1 MPMPNVIAVDPGQNL
16 TIVTPVNPHTTVDL
30 QLNST
35 LTVDHPMSFHATVDL
50 TNIPPNVPHAEF
62 VDLVGLATADSYAL
76 KNDLVSIKDVNGVI
90 IDQLQVSNS
99 IAQSLALPG
108 STTQL
113 ILDQGSVYLTIGFGN
128 ERIPGGLGA
137 GTVLH
142 T

>member
-1 MPMPNVIAVDPGQNL
+1 MPMPSVITVPVDQQL
-16 TIVTPVNPHTTVDL
+16 TITSPLNAHATVDL
-30 QLNST
+30 QLNSSLVVNT
-35 LTVDHPMSFHATVDL
+35 PMSFHATVDL

-62 VDLVGLATADSYAL
+62 VDLVGLATADSYSL
-76 KNDLVSIKDVNGVI
+76 KNDLVSIKNANGTI
-90 IDQLQVSNS
+90 IDQLHVAPD

-113 ILDQGSVYLTIGFGN
+113 IADQGNVYLTIGFGN
-128 ERIPGGLGA
+128 ERIPPG